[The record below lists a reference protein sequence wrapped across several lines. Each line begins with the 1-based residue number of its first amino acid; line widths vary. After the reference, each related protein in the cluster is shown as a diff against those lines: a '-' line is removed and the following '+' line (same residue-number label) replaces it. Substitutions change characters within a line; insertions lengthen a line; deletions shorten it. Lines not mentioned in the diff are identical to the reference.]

1 MLVKE
6 LKDVISK
13 YRKEEK
19 DKIIIELYK
28 RIPKSK
34 KEDYEKENY
43 KLVLPKKI
51 SNIVLNYYM
60 LNLIHIVII

>member
-13 YRKEEK
+13 YSKEEK

-34 KEDYEKENY
+34 K
-43 KLVLPKKI
+43 KI
-51 SNIVLNYYM
+51 MI
-60 LNLIHIVII
+60 